1 MGPQSRMIIYLLGGF
16 YRIMVKMVLLPFA
29 DKRLLR
35 RNQDYVILDISTEEF
50 FNDLQALAYE
60 SITYFGTIT

>member
-1 MGPQSRMIIYLLGGF
+1 
-16 YRIMVKMVLLPFA
+16 MVKMVLLPFA